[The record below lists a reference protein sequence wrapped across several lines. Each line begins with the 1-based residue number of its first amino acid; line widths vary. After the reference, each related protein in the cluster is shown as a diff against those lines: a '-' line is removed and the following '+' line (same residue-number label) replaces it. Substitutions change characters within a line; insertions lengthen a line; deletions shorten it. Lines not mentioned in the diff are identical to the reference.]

1 MKRYLIFIIPL
12 LVFTSCKKFLDVQPE
27 SDVTKE
33 QLFSTEE
40 GFKEA
45 LNGVYTACA
54 GGNLYGG
61 NLTVSN
67 LDIMAQN
74 YTFSDVNYQKIA
86 SFQYKDDILKDKN
99 STIWTAAYSAIGNC
113 NEILEQID
121 KQKGIFTG
129 NNYGI
134 IKGEALALRA
144 YIHFDLLRMFAN
156 SYKYSPAGRGIP
168 YVTTVGI
175 VSTPFSSVQ
184 DALNMAIIDLRN
196 ARTLLSNTDPIISA
210 GYVVGYPNKIYPDGF
225 TGTKQ
230 TETTSGTLF
239 LQNRRHRLNYYA
251 VCAELARVYLYK
263 GDTQNALSNANDVI
277 TANKFPWTAQ
287 EDAFNTSVQQ
297 RDQIFYNELT
307 FAWYI
312 QTQDEINMMVA
323 LFTAPNVAPYQP
335 TPLQLDNIYEK
346 STIGAEDWRYRQW
359 FFTATDVTPNRSYLI
374 KYNTNTTPL
383 INLHP
388 LMAPALRL
396 TEMYYIAAEATY
408 DTDPVKAIGYLNT
421 VRTHR
426 GIIDLLPTTLSKT
439 TFMNELVKECRK
451 EFYGESQIFFM
462 YKRLNLDIIAPS
474 GLIYPASNNIYV
486 FPVPDDEL
494 TYNH

>member
-1 MKRYLIFIIPL
+1 MKKYLIFIIPL

-27 SDVTKE
+27 SDVTTE

-86 SFQYKDDILKDKN
+86 SFKYKEDILKDKN
-99 STIWTAAYSAIGNC
+99 SIIWSSAYNAIGNC
-113 NEILEQID
+113 NQILQVID
-121 KQKGIFTG
+121 KQKGIFSG
-129 NNYGI
+129 SNYAI
-134 IKGEALALRA
+134 IKGEALGLRA
-144 YIHFDLLRMFAN
+144 YLHFDLLRMFAS
-156 SYKYSPAGRGIP
+156 SYKANPAGKGIP
-168 YVTTVGI
+168 YVTSVGI
-175 VSTPFSSVQ
+175 KSTPFLSVQ
-184 DALNMAIIDLRN
+184 GALDMVINDLRD
-196 ARTLLSNTDPIISA
+196 ARTLLSGTDPILSA
-210 GYVVGYPNKIYPDGF
+210 GYVVGYPNKVYPDGF
-225 TGTKQ
+225 TGKKQ
-230 TETTSGTLF
+230 TETTSSTLF

-251 VCAELARVYLYK
+251 VCAELARAYLYK
-263 GDTQNALSNANDVI
+263 GDYANSLSNANEVI
-277 TANKFPWTAQ
+277 TTGKFPWTAK
-287 EDAFNTSVQQ
+287 EDAFNANVQQ
-297 RDQIFYNELT
+297 RDRVFYDELA

-312 QTQDEINMMVA
+312 PKSNDMMVA
-323 LFTAPNVAPYQP
+323 LFTAANVAPYQP

-346 STIGAEDWRYRQW
+346 SSVGAEDWRYRQW
-359 FFTATDVTPNRSYLI
+359 FYTATDVTPNRSYLI
-374 KYNTNTTPL
+374 KYLTNSTPL

-388 LMAPALRL
+388 LMAPAVRL

-408 DTDPVKAIGYLNT
+408 DTNPAKAIDYLNT

-426 GIIDLLPTTLSKT
+426 GIIDPLPVTLGKNAFIT
-439 TFMNELVKECRK
+439 ELVKECRK
-451 EFYGESQIFFM
+451 EFYGESQIFFI

-474 GLIYPASNNIYV
+474 GLIYPASNNIFV
-486 FPVPDDEL
+486 FPVPDDEQ